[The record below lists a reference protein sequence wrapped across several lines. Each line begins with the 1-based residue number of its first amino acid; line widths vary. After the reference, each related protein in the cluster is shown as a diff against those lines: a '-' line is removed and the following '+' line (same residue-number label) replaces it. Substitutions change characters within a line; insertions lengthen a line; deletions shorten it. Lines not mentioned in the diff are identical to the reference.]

1 MLSAESLSALVA
13 FVLLLSSA
21 GLGTFLRHRLPEHHR
36 TRETTELMQVTINLL
51 VTFAALVLGLLT
63 ASVKQNFDRT
73 AHDWEGY
80 TLQLS
85 ILDDC
90 LRSYGGET
98 SDIRNDLHAYIAS
111 VIASTW
117 QDGPSQARIPPRPLV
132 SAPPAPADPRRLG
145 AFINRIGTDL
155 NRVIP
160 ATPFQHRQLNM
171 CFDRYKDVLAARLR
185 VIEDSRAGLFQPFYA
200 ILLFWLMIMFACF
213 GFVTPV
219 NRVTTVTT
227 VLCAISLSSVIFV
240 IVDLSTPYTG
250 LFAISSAG
258 ARDALAAMLAP

>member
-1 MLSAESLSALVA
+1 MLSPELLSALIA

-21 GLGTFLRHRLPEHHR
+21 GLGTFVRHRLPEHHR
-36 TRETTELMQVTINLL
+36 SRETTELLQVAINLL

-98 SDIRNDLHAYIAS
+98 SDIRNDLHAYVAG

-117 QDGPSQARIPPRPLV
+117 QDTPL
-132 SAPPAPADPRRLG
+132 PPALASLATAKPRDPHRLG
-145 AFINRIGTDL
+145 AFINQIGTGL
-155 NRVIP
+155 NQLVP
-160 ATPFQHRQLNM
+160 ATPFQHRQFAM
-171 CFDRYKDVLAARLR
+171 CLDRYKDVLAARLR
-185 VIEDSRAGLFQPFYA
+185 VLEDSRAGLFQPFYA

-213 GFVTPV
+213 GFVTPI
-219 NRVTTVTT
+219 NRVTAVTT

-250 LFAISSAG
+250 LFAISSDG
-258 ARDALAAMLAP
+258 ARDALMMMLTP